1 MVRLPIPTTNNC
13 NSNFGSKKQ
22 QCLHLLSLCS
32 TFKHL
37 SQIHAQI
44 QVSGFRKDHFLLTQ
58 LVRFCALS
66 PAKNFAYARTLLR
79 HSESSPPSSWNFL
92 IRGYASSD
100 SPREAI
106 WVFRVMLHSGVRPH
120 LLTFPFLIKCCASA
134 AALKEGKQVHVGVVK
149 CGLDCDVYVQ
159 NNLVH
164 FYGECK
170 KIKDARKVFDEM
182 FERSVV
188 SWNAVITAC
197 IENFWFNEGIEY
209 FVKMR
214 DCGFEPDETRMVVV
228 LNASSELG
236 NLSIGRWVHSQVIV
250 RGLALNCQ
258 LGTALVDMYAKSGAL
273 GYARIVFDKMETR
286 NVWTWSAMIVGLAQ
300 HGFAKEALEL
310 FPKMLSSPINPN
322 YVTFLGVLCACSHAG
337 LVEDGYRF
345 FNDME
350 HVHGITP
357 MMVHYGAMVD
367 ILGRA
372 GRLNEAYSFM
382 MSMPLDPDPVIWRT
396 LLSAC
401 TTHSAKDNKGVG
413 NKVREKLL
421 ELEPKRGGNL
431 VMAANMFA
439 EVGMWDKAA
448 NLRMVMKERQMKKMA
463 GESCV
468 ELGGSIHKF
477 FSGFDSQ
484 ADYEDVYQILDVLSL
499 HMKLVNM

>member
-1 MVRLPIPTTNNC
+1 MVRLPNPTANNC
-13 NSNFGSKKQ
+13 NSNFGSKKE
-22 QCLHLLSLCS
+22 QCLHLLSRCS

-44 QVSGFRKDHFLLTQ
+44 QVSGFQNDHFLLTQ
-58 LVRFCALS
+58 LIRFCALS
-66 PAKNFAYARTLLR
+66 PAKNFAYARTLLD

-92 IRGYASSD
+92 IRGCASSD
-100 SPREAI
+100 SLREAI
-106 WVFRVMLHSGVRPH
+106 WVFRAMLARGVRPNQ
-120 LLTFPFLIKCCASA
+120 LTFPFLIKSCASA
-134 AALKEGKQVHVGVVK
+134 AALKEGRQVHVGVVK

-170 KIKDARKVFDEM
+170 KINDARKVFDEM
-182 FERSVV
+182 SERSVV

-197 IENFWFNEGIEY
+197 VENFWLDEGIEY

-214 DCGFEPDETRMVVV
+214 GCGFEPDETTMVVV

-236 NLSIGRWVHSQVIV
+236 NLSIGRWVHSQLIE

-258 LGTALVDMYAKSGAL
+258 LGTALVDMYAKSGNL
-273 GYARIVFDKMETR
+273 GYARIVFNKMEVR
-286 NVWTWSAMIVGLAQ
+286 NVWTWSAMILGLAQ
-300 HGFAKEALEL
+300 HGFAKEALEIFL
-310 FPKMLSSPINPN
+310 KMLSSSVRPN

-337 LVEDGYRF
+337 LVEDGYRY

-350 HVHGITP
+350 HVHGIKP

-372 GRLNEAYSFM
+372 GRLNEAYSFLR
-382 MSMPLDPDPVIWRT
+382 SMPLDPGPIVWRT

-401 TTHSAKDNKGVG
+401 TTHSAEDNEGVG

-431 VMAANMFA
+431 VMVANMYA
-439 EVGMWDKAA
+439 EVGMWEKAA
-448 NLRMVMKERQMKKMA
+448 NLRKVMKERRMKKMA
-463 GESCV
+463 GESCI
-468 ELGGSIHKF
+468 ELGGSVHKF
-477 FSGFDSQ
+477 FSGYDSQ
-484 ADYEDVYQILDVLSL
+484 AGYETIYQLLDVLSL